1 MPVRKL
7 PYAFGLSV
15 TKLGYPHYF
24 NTNTNLNYV
33 GPIPDVAYYG
43 VDEMGV
49 SERGEF
55 MTWYEGK
62 KNRFFDNKLVFEKY
76 CQDDVTILR
85 KACQIFRREFIEIGN
100 IEVFL
105 ECFPIASSS
114 NKVLRKNS
122 ESRYH
127 RFDNQRRIQL

>member
-7 PYAFGLSV
+7 PDAFGLSV

-49 SERGEF
+49 YERGEF
-55 MTWYEGK
+55 MTWYEGRK
-62 KNRFFDNKLVFEKY
+62 TDFFITNW
-76 CQDDVTILR
+76 
-85 KACQIFRREFIEIGN
+85 
-100 IEVFL
+100 
-105 ECFPIASSS
+105 SSKS
-114 NKVLRKNS
+114 TVRMTTPS
-122 ESRYH
+122 
-127 RFDNQRRIQL
+127 